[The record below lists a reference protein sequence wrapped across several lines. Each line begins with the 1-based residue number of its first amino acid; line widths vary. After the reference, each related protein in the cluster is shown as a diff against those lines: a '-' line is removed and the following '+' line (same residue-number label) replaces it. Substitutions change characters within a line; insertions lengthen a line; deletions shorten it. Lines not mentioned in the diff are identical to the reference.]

1 MVEKRKIDNLL
12 MRIWLE
18 TIQEIVGPNGLK
30 AILNHANIKEYIDNF
45 PPDNDE
51 LVIPVRD
58 VKSLRLSLID
68 LFGGK
73 GARGLQLRVG
83 RKITHNFIEK
93 RPGIARATRLATRL
107 LSETKKMR
115 LSLQH
120 YIEQA
125 EQRVS
130 SSLDTHQ
137 IELLEE
143 EDYFLIINRDNYM
156 SEGVTS
162 QTPVCGV
169 TVGNLQAMMEWIT
182 GHQHKIEEI
191 ECRAMGHS
199 ADVFRIEKAATKE
212 KA

>member
-1 MVEKRKIDNLL
+1 MAEERKIDNLL

-18 TIQEIVGPNGLK
+18 TIQEIVGPNGLN
-30 AILNHANIKEYIDNF
+30 AILNHANIKVYIDNF

-51 LVIPVRD
+51 LVIPVGD
-58 VKSLRLSLID
+58 VKSLRLSLAD

-73 GARGLQLRVG
+73 GAQGLQLRVG
-83 RKITHNFIEK
+83 RKITHNFIK
-93 RPGIARATRLATRL
+93 RRPGIATATKIATRL

-115 LSLQH
+115 LALQH
-120 YIEQA
+120 YKEQA
-125 EQRVS
+125 EKRVS
-130 SSLDTHQ
+130 SSVDTPQ
-137 IELLEE
+137 YELQEE
-143 EDYFLIINRDNYM
+143 EDCFLFINKDNYM
-156 SEGVTS
+156 SKGVTS

-182 GHQHKIEEI
+182 GHPHKVEEI

-199 ADVFRIEKAATKE
+199 ADVFRIEKAATRE